1 MFGLE
6 IKKLKSLFL
15 KRKQNGDFPKNK
27 MRNIIVV
34 VLIFT
39 ISCASIQTEKS
50 HFRAI
55 ENDVFSRN
63 YAAAV
68 LRLESSKDKF
78 YTKKDRVVYYLDLG
92 MILHFAKEHERS
104 NRMLSEAERGIA
116 ELYTKSISRAASSLF
131 LNDNVL
137 EYAGED
143 YEDIYLN
150 IFKALNYLALNKFD
164 DSFVEIRKINE
175 KLSLLEQK
183 YIKLADRYNT
193 SKNKKKRFSAG
204 KNKFHNSAL
213 SRYLSLLLY
222 RFEGKID
229 DAHIDKKKID
239 EVWQLQSHTYNFP
252 KPNLESYFSKSAKV
266 KVNFIS
272 FVGRAPDKKA
282 QTLHIHT
289 EKDLLI
295 ISNSKEN
302 QNYKQNLQMID
313 TINWLGMPAGYHFK
327 FQLPVLKPRFSKVGK
342 IKIIVDDKYKTELQL
357 LENIG
362 KVATET
368 YETRKPLIYLKTIT
382 RSVIKGLASQKGKEK
397 LTQKINNPLLGL
409 AARLATD
416 VAVNLTEN
424 ADLRISRF
432 FPAKALIG
440 EIALDAGIHYFRIE
454 YYSKNNQ
461 LLFVD
466 DLGEVEISSKK
477 ANIFES
483 YYLN

>member
-1 MFGLE
+1 M
-6 IKKLKSLFL
+6 K
-15 KRKQNGDFPKNK
+15 
-27 MRNIIVV
+27 IILLII
-34 VLIFT
+34 LIFT
-39 ISCASIQTEKS
+39 ISCASIQTQKS
-50 HFRAI
+50 HFVVI
-55 ENDVFSRN
+55 ENNVLMQN
-63 YAAAV
+63 YSDAI
-68 LRLESSKDKF
+68 LQLETSKDKF
-78 YTKKDRVVYYLDLG
+78 YNKKDRVVYYLDLG
-92 MILHFAKEHERS
+92 MLLHFDKQYERS
-104 NRMLSEAERGIA
+104 NRMLSEAEKGIA
-116 ELYTKSISRAASSLF
+116 ELYTKSVTRAASSLL

-150 IFKALNYLALNKFD
+150 AFKALNYLALNKFD
-164 DSFVEIRKINE
+164 DSFVEIRRINE
-175 KLSLLEQK
+175 KLSFLEQK
-183 YIKLADRYNT
+183 YTKLANRYNT

-222 RFEGKID
+222 RLEGKID

-239 EVWQLQSHTYNFP
+239 EAWRLQSHIYDFP
-252 KPNLESYFSKSAKV
+252 KPNLEGHFSKSAKV

-272 FVGRAPDKKA
+272 FIGRAPDKKA

-289 EKDLLI
+289 EKNLLI
-295 ISNSKEN
+295 ISTSKEN
-302 QNYKQNLQMID
+302 KHYRQNLQTLD
-313 TINWLGMPAGYHFK
+313 TINWFGMPAGYHFK

-357 LENIG
+357 LENIE
-362 KVATET
+362 KVTTET

-397 LTQKINNPLLGL
+397 LTQKIHNPLLGF

-440 EIALDAGIHYFRIE
+440 EIELKSGFHYVKIE
-454 YYSKNNQ
+454 YYNKNGSR
-461 LLFVD
+461 LFTD
-466 DLGEVEISSKK
+466 DLGEVEISSQK

-483 YYLN
+483 FYLN